1 MVSCFIFFLM
11 IRRPPRSTR
20 TDTLFP
26 YTTLFRSRRW
36 RGTARRRASSLS
48 RSASGPS
55 VSAPRHAA
63 LPAIVDAVGEPRRG
77 QFARDLRALQPDARQ
92 HGTRQRLALGGFGQG
107 KDPCVQVGV
116 LELRRV
122 ALLQRAPDRRVAR
135 VQPQRTYR
143 APGRARLGQRR
154 PGPQPV
160 AVEVGSTS
168 RRAGGGSN
176 GSIRVGARDKQT
188 KN

>member
-1 MVSCFIFFLM
+1 M

-26 YTTLFRSRRW
+26 YTTLFRSYSSP
-36 RGTARRRASSLS
+36 ASIFSFSVRIGL
-48 RSASGPS
+48 S

-77 QFARDLRALQPDARQ
+77 QLARDLGALQPDARQ

-122 ALLQRAPDRRVAR
+122 ALLQRAPDR
-135 VQPQRTYR
+135 QI
-143 APGRARLGQRR
+143 GRASCREGVCQY
-154 PGPQPV
+154 V
-160 AVEVGSTS
+160 
-168 RRAGGGSN
+168 
-176 GSIRVGARDKQT
+176 
-188 KN
+188 